1 MPPVSRRTLLMIA
14 AALLAA
20 GGLAWMLR
28 PQPVPVETASVARG
42 PQEVWVED
50 LGRTRVREVYVVSSP
65 LAGQTERELLH
76 AGDPVKAGQPEVLI
90 RPAASPLIDTR
101 SRKDLI
107 AAAAAADAAVDLAR
121 ADQQRARAE
130 LTFAE
135 GQWTRGQTLAR
146 SGVIAPQLLDQRRL
160 ARDSAAA
167 AVASANAALVVRER
181 ERDSARSRLA
191 DPAALGAGRCCETV
205 RAPVSGRVL
214 RIIRESAQVVQAGTP
229 VPEIGDPADRD
240 VVVELRAGD
249 AVPVRGGASA
259 TIRDWGGHPPTA
271 RVSRIEPAGFTK
283 VSALGIEEQRVL
295 VYLDFV
301 LPDQAWG
308 RLGHD
313 YRVTARIVTWSA
325 KDVVLAPASALFRQ
339 GEDWMVYRV
348 VAGKARLTKVEV
360 GHRNEDVVEV
370 LGGLSPGDRI
380 VAYPGDRL
388 ADGVSVTERR

>member
-14 AALLAA
+14 AAVLVA

-28 PQPVPVETASVARG
+28 PQPAPVETATVARG

-65 LAGQTERELLH
+65 LAGQTERALLH
-76 AGDPVKAGQPEVLI
+76 AGDPVKAGQAVVLI

-101 SRKDLI
+101 SRKELV
-107 AAAAAADAAVDLAR
+107 AAAAGADAAVSLAR
-121 ADQQRARAE
+121 AEQQRARAE

-146 SGVIAPQLLDQRRL
+146 SGVMAPQLLDQRRL
-160 ARDSAAA
+160 SRDTAAA
-167 AVASANAALVVRER
+167 AVASANAALLVRER
-181 ERDSARSRLA
+181 ERDSAHSRLA
-191 DPAALGAGRCCETV
+191 DPAAGEGRCCETV
-205 RAPVSGRVL
+205 RAPVSGRIL
-214 RIIRESAQVVQAGTP
+214 RILRESAQVVQAGTP
-229 VPEIGDPADRD
+229 VLEIGDPADMD
-240 VVVELRAGD
+240 VVVELLSSD
-249 AVPVRGGASA
+249 AVQVNVGSLA
-259 TIRDWGGHPPTA
+259 TIRDWGGAPLAA

-301 LPDQAWG
+301 RPDQAWG

-325 KDVVLAPASALFRQ
+325 KSVVLAPASALFRQ

-348 VAGKARLTKVEV
+348 AAGKARLTKVQV

-370 LGGLSPGDRI
+370 LGGLTPGDRI

-388 ADGVSVTERR
+388 ADGVAVTERR